1 MAGSFMA
8 GPFCLLAVEISER
21 RVMPEHDSGPARG
34 GSSWFARLYDVVMV
48 AADRVGLRRRRRALA
63 EKAHGRV
70 LEIGAGT
77 GLEFP
82 HYRADA
88 EVVAIEP
95 DQAMIRRADRRRRE
109 AAAPIALVV
118 ADARAL
124 PFRDEAFDSAV
135 VALAFCTIPEPER
148 AAGEMRRVLRPSA
161 TAYILEH
168 VRARHEALAVV
179 QERLTPLWSRL
190 AGGCELARPTART
203 IAAAGFD
210 VAVTRADLDGTFVE
224 LEARARV

>member
-1 MAGSFMA
+1 
-8 GPFCLLAVEISER
+8 
-21 RVMPEHDSGPARG
+21 MPGHDSGPAHG
-34 GSSWFARLYDVVMV
+34 GSSLFARLYDVVMV

-63 EKAHGRV
+63 AKAHGRV

-88 EVVAIEP
+88 DVVAIEP
-95 DQAMIRRADRRRRE
+95 DHAMIRRADRRRRE
-109 AAAPIALVV
+109 AAAPITLVV

-124 PFRDEAFDSAV
+124 PFRDDTFDSAV

-148 AAGEMRRVLRPSA
+148 AAAEMRRVLRRSA
-161 TAYILEH
+161 TAYMLEH

-179 QERLTPLWSRL
+179 QERLTPLWSRI

-203 IAAAGFD
+203 IASAGFD
-210 VAVTRADLDGTFVE
+210 VEVTRADADGAFVE
-224 LEARARV
+224 LEARPS